1 MSTKLMTRRSPV
13 RASLFAVGALLTLV
27 SLSAGL
33 AVNAQQQMSKRYPGG
48 KNLRVELRNISG
60 TIVVESWNK
69 NEIRLSATIESKN
82 AHVEP
87 RQVNDCLMVD
97 VMGDNRGRGD
107 IGDINFKVQVP
118 PNSSVDV
125 ETRRGNISVSNV
137 RSGLVRAYVSSEGD
151 ITLTNISATHVVA
164 QNVIAAIFFD
174 GGFSSGG
181 TYEFKSTKGN
191 ITLRIP
197 GDSKF
202 RLVAAS
208 PTKQIKLNDF
218 WNNGFKT
225 QDGRKYVGDVGDGR
239 SSVSVTNFSGS
250 ITFLRK

>member
-1 MSTKLMTRRSPV
+1 MTRRSPV
-13 RASLFAVGALLTLV
+13 RASLFAIGTLLTVVLLSS
-27 SLSAGL
+27 SLT
-33 AVNAQQQMSKRYPGG
+33 VYAQQQMSKRYPAG
-48 KNLRVELRNISG
+48 KTVRVELRNISG
-60 TIVVESWNK
+60 TIIVEAWNK

-82 AHVEP
+82 AHVVP
-87 RQVNDCLMVD
+87 KQVNDCLMVD

-107 IGDINFKVQVP
+107 IGDINFKLQVP
-118 PNSSVDV
+118 ANSAVDV
-125 ETRRGNISVSNV
+125 ETRVGNINV
-137 RSGLVRAYVSSEGD
+137 ADIRSGLVRAYVSSEGD

-164 QNVIAAIFFD
+164 QNVIGDIFFD
-174 GGFSSGG
+174 GEFSSGG

-250 ITFLRK
+250 ITFLRR